1 MEEPISKSQ
10 KGFLTHPV
18 ESNTNLVCNFV
29 TRLLGLSLNI
39 PFRLFSLRTTLK
51 LHWSLSLLIVAYL
64 YYLRDAAW
72 DYKWIKILSLS
83 IIIIA
88 SIFLHELGHA
98 VTFYYGYNIEIKEIF
113 LMCLGGATV
122 PSKEPTSK
130 GSEAITAIVG
140 PIVNFII
147 AGLFAILTLVT
158 TNEEAKFFIALIMV
172 SNLLLAVFNLLP
184 VYPLD
189 GGRVLRSLM
198 SLCCTQITATT
209 VTGVIAIPGGLAILA
224 LGAWLKDALV
234 IITGILIIVAVAIEI
249 WRVRQPAEPVDEEAM
264 PMNP

>member
-1 MEEPISKSQ
+1 MNQLRADKKVINNVFQASNILACDFTTKVL
-10 KGFLTHPV
+10 GF
-18 ESNTNLVCNFV
+18 SI
-29 TRLLGLSLNI
+29 NI

-51 LHWSLSLLIVAYL
+51 LHWSLLLLVVAYL
-64 YYLRDAAW
+64 YYLRDAVW
-72 DYKWIKILSLS
+72 DYKWIKIICLS

-98 VTFYYGYNIEIKEIF
+98 VTFYYGYNIEIKEIL

-122 PSKEPTSK
+122 PTHETTTK

-147 AGLFAILTLVT
+147 AGFFAVLTLLV
-158 TNEEAKFFIALIMV
+158 TNEEAKFFIALIMI

-198 SLCCTQITATT
+198 GLCCSQVTATT
-209 VTGVIAIPGGLAILA
+209 IAGIVAIPGGIAILA

-249 WRVRQPAEPVDEEAM
+249 WRVRQPVEPVDEEAQ
-264 PMNP
+264 PMNPQ